1 MVVMGGSIGESTPWK
16 VKVFGETQR
25 DVGTQSRDQFH
36 WSVLV
41 I

>member
-1 MVVMGGSIGESTPWK
+1 MIVMGGSIGESTPWK
-16 VKVFGETQR
+16 VKAFGETQR

>member
-1 MVVMGGSIGESTPWK
+1 MIVMGACIGESTPWK
-16 VKVFGETQR
+16 VKVFGERQR
-25 DVGTQSRDQFH
+25 DVCTQSRDQFH

>member
-1 MVVMGGSIGESTPWK
+1 MIVMGGCIGESTPWK
-16 VKVFGETQR
+16 VKVFGERRR
-25 DVGTQSRDQFH
+25 DVCTQSRDQFH

>member
-1 MVVMGGSIGESTPWK
+1 MIVMGGCIGESTPWK
-16 VKVFGETQR
+16 VKVFGERQR
-25 DVGTQSRDQFH
+25 DVCTQGRDQFH